1 MSLNSGRLI
10 LRYKGG
16 RESVFGLSR
25 RQRGQPYSAHAP
37 ELKTYP
43 WHLAE
48 VVVDPENL
56 YFDGRAGEFEQG
68 FVIAEFP
75 PSVFSGPTRKTDGY
89 RLKSESR
96 AVFFDRRRRPDE
108 EDAEDAE
115 LMQSVRAEARR
126 KARVRDR
133 WWRGRAL
140 ALALGTQERIG
151 ERSPIRMLTPDALR
165 AILASVHAAGPA
177 SEAEYYADYP
187 GRPSYRLIRRYPS
200 RLLQASESP
209 PALPSLPSERRY
221 VGCWYVAASVFAERS
236 SSENAA
242 GRGGPGPSP
251 VGHEELQLMIA
262 ALDQTDEPRNPF
274 RECYLAF
281 LRNPLLEYLAWHPL
295 RVEDLLENPR
305 RQSNP
310 PGAWWEHGKV
320 LSVRHEEGDGR
331 QRTLATSLH
340 LRFNEEDVD
349 EFDNSA
355 LSVIREALER
365 GEDQPFTE
373 RERVTFRLVLA
384 SECRFLRGLDIAWV
398 QPATG
403 DAPSA
408 SPMIPGALPVAQ

>member
-115 LMQSVRAEARR
+115 LMQSVRAEGRR

-165 AILASVHAAGPA
+165 AILALVHAAGPA
-177 SEAEYYADYP
+177 SEAEYHADYP
-187 GRPSYRLIRRYPS
+187 GRPSYSLDQGKSSDGSASAADARLPLLRAAAADAEAGGSAAPAVGLTPS
-200 RLLQASESP
+200 SKI
-209 PALPSLPSERRY
+209 
-221 VGCWYVAASVFAERS
+221 
-236 SSENAA
+236 AA
-242 GRGGPGPSP
+242 GLCSIHSA
-251 VGHEELQLMIA
+251 V
-262 ALDQTDEPRNPF
+262 
-274 RECYLAF
+274 C
-281 LRNPLLEYLAWHPL
+281 
-295 RVEDLLENPR
+295 
-305 RQSNP
+305 
-310 PGAWWEHGKV
+310 
-320 LSVRHEEGDGR
+320 
-331 QRTLATSLH
+331 SL
-340 LRFNEEDVD
+340 F
-349 EFDNSA
+349 
-355 LSVIREALER
+355 
-365 GEDQPFTE
+365 
-373 RERVTFRLVLA
+373 
-384 SECRFLRGLDIAWV
+384 
-398 QPATG
+398 
-403 DAPSA
+403 
-408 SPMIPGALPVAQ
+408 